1 MSQPVTLRTEAGDE
15 FLDLAEFESRARRGV
30 ISPQCLVRFPAVTGA
45 RFVPALELDVFRGLQ
60 DSKRGYFA
68 RTFWLARMPWV
79 TAGLIAI
86 NVAAYAVTAQSGPL
100 DLDAMV
106 RFGGKVGPLITDL
119 GQLWRLLTAN
129 FLHKDALH
137 IGLNMFV
144 LVNVGAVLENAYRRL
159 DFLLLLVVSGISTMT
174 ASLWLSDAVSVGASG
189 MVYGCL
195 GGVVVF
201 GLKYR
206 SILPARYRRMLGE
219 AAIPTVLVFLW
230 IGWTSAGV
238 DNAAHL
244 GGLVAGL
251 VVAPLF
257 RPRLLVDQPSASGNL
272 LRALPSAGIVL
283 GLFLAEAILGPR
295 LTAYDI
301 ERDDAYGI
309 SIPVPHG
316 WR

>member
-1 MSQPVTLRTEAGDE
+1 VSQPVTLRTEAGDE
-15 FLDLAEFESRARRGV
+15 YLDLAEFESRARRGE

-68 RTFWLARMPWV
+68 RTFWLARMPW
-79 TAGLIAI
+79 
-86 NVAAYAVTAQSGPL
+86 VTAQSGPL

-144 LVNVGAVLENAYRRL
+144 LANVGAVLENAYRRL

-251 VVAPLF
+251 AVAPFF
-257 RPRLLVDQPSASGNL
+257 RPRLLVDEPSASGNL

-295 LTAYDI
+295 LPIYDI

-316 WR
+316 WRRGANKL